1 MHSLTH
7 RTTPANSN
15 LREYVTA
22 HRIGALGGKGTW
34 QFIYY
39 AGAVQ
44 CRARLLGSRADKGR
58 AVCCRRLLSRS
69 RTPARGPRSLLKVS
83 IRGDT
88 MVGYTCSRLHLGG
101 ESARSCNQAA
111 RRWRL
116 IIYLRMKPLGA
127 RPSYIDS
134 DQNNKT
140 FLSYPILSYPNK
152 KLLSFIIIFYNF
164 GGSPKLIRIISL
176 ITHHSCSAAEQ
187 FFRRVLQPLQHAT
200 AAPAHCCV
208 ILLRILEQVCYCDR
222 HVTRAIA
229 ILPPEAHW
237 RRAVLPQ
244 HTRGLLLRAP
254 RFVIR
259 GHLLNVATKR
269 VGVATGT

>member
-1 MHSLTH
+1 MWAEDRSGVHSPTH

-58 AVCCRRLLSRS
+58 AVCCWRLLSRS
-69 RTPARGPRSLLKVS
+69 RTPARGPRSPLRVS

-101 ESARSCNQAA
+101 ESARTCNQAV

-116 IIYLRMKPLGA
+116 IIYHRMKSLVA
-127 RPSYIDS
+127 RPSYIDI

-140 FLSYPILSYPNK
+140 FLSYPIL
-152 KLLSFIIIFYNF
+152 III
-164 GGSPKLIRIISL
+164 L
-176 ITHHSCSAAEQ
+176 
-187 FFRRVLQPLQHAT
+187 VLL
-200 AAPAHCCV
+200 
-208 ILLRILEQVCYCDR
+208 
-222 HVTRAIA
+222 
-229 ILPPEAHW
+229 
-237 RRAVLPQ
+237 
-244 HTRGLLLRAP
+244 
-254 RFVIR
+254 
-259 GHLLNVATKR
+259 
-269 VGVATGT
+269 